1 MAPLPMQPGRLV
13 AITHTSHIVVQV
25 ERIKLQ
31 KDLFGD
37 MKIYIDLLM
46 VAVIT
51 IYIVDLSG
59 FTETLLKFISAY
71 KGRKITELKP
81 FSCSLCMVW
90 WVCLIY
96 AVIVGNLTIPVVAL
110 IALLSLLSVPCGQ
123 LLILIRE
130 AFLKVITKLMDLL

>member
-1 MAPLPMQPGRLV
+1 MKAIIDIILV
-13 AITHTSHIVVQV
+13 ALV
-25 ERIKLQ
+25 
-31 KDLFGD
+31 
-37 MKIYIDLLM
+37 
-46 VAVIT
+46 T

-59 FTETLLKFISAY
+59 FTETLLKVISAY

-110 IALLSLLSVPCGQ
+110 IALLSLLSVPLGQ
-123 LLILIRE
+123 LLMLIRD
-130 AFLKVITKLMDLL
+130 AFLKVINKLMDLL

>member
-1 MAPLPMQPGRLV
+1 MKTIIDLILV
-13 AITHTSHIVVQV
+13 ALV
-25 ERIKLQ
+25 
-31 KDLFGD
+31 
-37 MKIYIDLLM
+37 
-46 VAVIT
+46 T

-59 FTETLLKFISAY
+59 FTETLLKVISAY

-110 IALLSLLSVPCGQ
+110 IALLSLLSVPFGQ
-123 LLILIRE
+123 LLMLIRE
-130 AFLKVITKLMDLL
+130 VFLKVINKVMDLL

>member
-1 MAPLPMQPGRLV
+1 
-13 AITHTSHIVVQV
+13 
-25 ERIKLQ
+25 
-31 KDLFGD
+31 
-37 MKIYIDLLM
+37 M

-96 AVIVGNLTIPVVAL
+96 TVIVGNLTIPVVAL

>member
-1 MAPLPMQPGRLV
+1 MQPGRLV

-25 ERIKLQ
+25 ERIRLQ

-81 FSCSLCMVW
+81 FSCSMCMVW

>member
-1 MAPLPMQPGRLV
+1 MKEIIDLILV
-13 AITHTSHIVVQV
+13 ALV
-25 ERIKLQ
+25 
-31 KDLFGD
+31 
-37 MKIYIDLLM
+37 
-46 VAVIT
+46 T

-59 FTETLLKFISAY
+59 FTETLLKVISAY

-110 IALLSLLSVPCGQ
+110 IALLSLLSVPFGQ
-123 LLILIRE
+123 LLMLIRE
-130 AFLKVITKLMDLL
+130 SFLKVINKLMDML

>member
-1 MAPLPMQPGRLV
+1 
-13 AITHTSHIVVQV
+13 
-25 ERIKLQ
+25 
-31 KDLFGD
+31 

-46 VAVIT
+46 VAMIT
-51 IYIVDLSG
+51 IYVVDLSG
-59 FTETLLKFISAY
+59 FTDTWLKFLSAY

-96 AVIVGNLTIPVVAL
+96 AAIVGNLTIPVVTL

-123 LLILIRE
+123 LLMLIRE
-130 AFLKVITKLMDLL
+130 VFLKVINKLMDLL

>member
-1 MAPLPMQPGRLV
+1 MQPGRLV

-59 FTETLLKFISAY
+59 FTETLLKVISAY

-81 FSCSLCMVW
+81 FTCSLCMVW

-123 LLILIRE
+123 FLILIRD
-130 AFLKVITKLMDLL
+130 AFLKVINKLMDLL

>member
-1 MAPLPMQPGRLV
+1 MTLLPMQPGRLV
-13 AITHTSHIVVQV
+13 AITHTYHIVVQA
-25 ERIKLQ
+25 ERIRLQ

-59 FTETLLKFISAY
+59 FTETLLKVISAY
-71 KGRKITELKP
+71 KGRKITALTP

-96 AVIVGNLTIPVVAL
+96 AAIVGNLTIPVVAL

>member
-1 MAPLPMQPGRLV
+1 MKAIIDIILV
-13 AITHTSHIVVQV
+13 ALV
-25 ERIKLQ
+25 
-31 KDLFGD
+31 
-37 MKIYIDLLM
+37 
-46 VAVIT
+46 T

-59 FTETLLKFISAY
+59 FTETLLKVISAY

-110 IALLSLLSVPCGQ
+110 IAVLSLLSVPFGQ
-123 LLILIRE
+123 LLILIRD
-130 AFLKVITKLMDLL
+130 AFLKVINKLMELL

>member
-1 MAPLPMQPGRLV
+1 MKAIIDIILV
-13 AITHTSHIVVQV
+13 ALV
-25 ERIKLQ
+25 
-31 KDLFGD
+31 
-37 MKIYIDLLM
+37 
-46 VAVIT
+46 T

-59 FTETLLKFISAY
+59 FTETLLKVISAY

-110 IALLSLLSVPCGQ
+110 IALLSLLSVPSGQ

-130 AFLKVITKLMDLL
+130 AFLKVINKLMDLL

>member
-1 MAPLPMQPGRLV
+1 MQPGRLV

-59 FTETLLKFISAY
+59 FTETLLKVISAY

-81 FSCSLCMVW
+81 LTCSLCMVW

-96 AVIVGNLTIPVVAL
+96 AAIVGSLTVSVVAL
-110 IALLSLLSVPCGQ
+110 IALLSLLSVPFGQ
-123 LLILIRE
+123 LLMLIRE
-130 AFLKVITKLMDLL
+130 VFLKVINKLMDLL

>member
-1 MAPLPMQPGRLV
+1 MKAIIDIILV
-13 AITHTSHIVVQV
+13 ALV
-25 ERIKLQ
+25 
-31 KDLFGD
+31 
-37 MKIYIDLLM
+37 
-46 VAVIT
+46 T

-59 FTETLLKFISAY
+59 FTETWLSILSHY
-71 KGRKITELKP
+71 KNRKITELKP

-96 AVIVGNLTIPVVAL
+96 AAIVGNLTIPVVAL